1 MRAVSGDLSGLV
13 RVERGNYPGEVVA
26 LHCVPSWIV
35 LGREKRKKKPPFRWR
50 GARGKRIVGGS
61 RRVTYSGMRRS
72 WAHASAGGPRFEF
85 GGNVTTIII
94 GFAQHRQGR
103 GAVAAFA
110 TGGKTE
116 GVSTRVRPDKNSE
129 GKIRRDGYFFGDK
142 SLIFIFF
149 VPEELN

>member
-1 MRAVSGDLSGLV
+1 
-13 RVERGNYPGEVVA
+13 
-26 LHCVPSWIV
+26 
-35 LGREKRKKKPPFRWR
+35 
-50 GARGKRIVGGS
+50 
-61 RRVTYSGMRRS
+61 MRRS

-116 GVSTRVRPDKNSE
+116 GASTRVRPDKNRVRSRKF
-129 GKIRRDGYFFGDK
+129 GGTGYLFGDK

-149 VPEELN
+149 VPEGLN